1 MENRPLL
8 LLYQGDRR
16 NCGVKLMPRP
26 ESKARFVNVRAG
38 GVYQGLNDLAVQ
50 NANQLPL
57 LQFFAEF
64 VGEPPI
70 IGATKELRGELN
82 HRIND
87 GSLCVAHEVAAAYG
101 WGFAGLYTSHP
112 KRIKPNNE
120 VLNLQP
126 WQGVALG

>member
-1 MENRPLL
+1 
-8 LLYQGDRR
+8 
-16 NCGVKLMPRP
+16 MPRP
-26 ESKARFVNVRAG
+26 ESKARFVNVRAS